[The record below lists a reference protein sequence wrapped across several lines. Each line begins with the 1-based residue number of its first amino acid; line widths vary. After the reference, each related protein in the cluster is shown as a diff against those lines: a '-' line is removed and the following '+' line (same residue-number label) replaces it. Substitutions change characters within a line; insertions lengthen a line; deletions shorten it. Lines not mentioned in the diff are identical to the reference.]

1 MSILKLA
8 KESSSDEHRIGNVF
22 TESSYGIDR
31 ISVTLKEGVQLN
43 TGSYV
48 FLLDDDSYPVVYQVV
63 QPYWFRPSFDFEESL
78 ITIGN
83 PSADSRIQ
91 RYRCACTLVGKLT
104 EESVSPPRNPVKPFA
119 NVYSCSPEIV
129 AKVIHPDSDWTAK
142 LGVNPETD
150 RDVLIDLN
158 TLVRQGLI
166 VTGAQGTG
174 KTTGL
179 LTLVSRAMQATPSAR
194 FLLLDWTGEFASM
207 AGRKEIKVQV
217 INWERL
223 ATTVFENIHEKT
235 KQIMAPLVGGKAT
248 RVFKLLAASIDE
260 CRDAEEFPTKKA
272 IMTRAPNKAALMW
285 AKAKKEETDATLT
298 ILQAAIDSCDEI
310 FDKPPSLKNTT
321 TPEEVCRRLNSLQGI
336 VVDFSHAELGLV
348 TDDQETKNMV
358 ATGLA
363 NAVWSRASAGMGFG
377 CIIVTDEAHRLL
389 PEGGSK
395 DDIAPIWFKLATEGG
410 RNGCPLWIVARR
422 LALVN
427 KTITIEAQQNMISFN
442 TEDIDRHRIESDLG
456 SDFAGML
463 GALSQG
469 EAMVKSMGFR
479 IPGQVVHVMF
489 DSEIAPASPPKAK
502 ERFTRMASKD
512 SK

>member
-1 MSILKLA
+1 M
-8 KESSSDEHRIGNVF
+8 
-22 TESSYGIDR
+22 
-31 ISVTLKEGVQLN
+31 TLKEGTQLT

-48 FLLDDDSYPVVYQVV
+48 FLLDDDSYPVIYQVV

-83 PSADSRIQ
+83 PTVDSRIQ
-91 RYRCACTLVGKLT
+91 RYRCDCTLVGKLT
-104 EESVSPPRNPVKPFA
+104 ETAVGPPRNPVRPFA

-129 AKVIHPDSDWTAK
+129 AKVIQPDGDWTVK
-142 LGVNPETD
+142 LGTNPETG

-179 LTLVSRAMQATPSAR
+179 LTLVSRAMQATPPAR
-194 FLLLDWTGEFASM
+194 FLLLDWTGEFSSM
-207 AGRKEIKVQV
+207 AGKKEFRVQC

-223 ATTVFENIHEKT
+223 ATTVFENIHERT
-235 KQIMAPLVGGKAT
+235 KDIMAPLVRGRGTK
-248 RVFKLLAASIDE
+248 VFKLLVASVDQCKE
-260 CRDAEEFPTKKA
+260 DDEFPTKKA
-272 IMTRAPNKAALMW
+272 IIDRAPNKGNLLW
-285 AKAKKEETDATLT
+285 PKAKKDETDGLIS
-298 ILQAAIDSCDEI
+298 ILRTAVNSCDEVL
-310 FDKPPSLKNTT
+310 DKPPSLKNTT
-321 TPEEVCRRLNSLQGI
+321 TVDELSARLESLHGV
-336 VVDFSHAELGLV
+336 VVDFSYPELGLV
-348 TDDQETKNMV
+348 PDDQGTKNHV
-358 ATGLA
+358 ATALA
-363 NAVWSRASAGMGFG
+363 NAVWSRASSGKGFG

-389 PEGGSK
+389 PEGGSRE
-395 DDIAPIWFKLATEGG
+395 DIDRIWFKLATEGG
-410 RNGCPLWIVARR
+410 RNGCPMWIVARR

-463 GALSQG
+463 GALSPG

-502 ERFTRMASKD
+502 ERFTRMARQERKS
-512 SK
+512 

>member
-1 MSILKLA
+1 MSILNLA
-8 KESSSDEHRIGNVF
+8 KESSSDDHRIGNVF
-22 TESSYGIDR
+22 AESSYGIDR

-83 PSADSRIQ
+83 PTADSRIQ

-104 EESVSPPRNPVKPFA
+104 EDSVSPPRNPVKPFA

-142 LGVNPETD
+142 LGTNPETD
-150 RDVLIDLN
+150 RNVLIDLN

-179 LTLVSRAMQATPSAR
+179 LTLVSRAMQATPPAR

-207 AGRKEIKVQV
+207 AGRKEIEVQV

-235 KQIMAPLVGGKAT
+235 KEIMAPLVGGKGT
-248 RVFKLLAASIDE
+248 KVFKLLVASLDE
-260 CRDAEEFPTKKA
+260 CKDAEEFPTKKA
-272 IMTRAPNKAALMW
+272 IMTRAPNKASLLW
-285 AKAKKEETDATLT
+285 PKAKKEETDATLT
-298 ILQAAIDSCDEI
+298 ILQTVIDSRDEI
-310 FDKPPSLKNTT
+310 FEKAPSLKNTT
-321 TPEEVCRRLNSLQGI
+321 TAEEVCGRLNSLQGV

-358 ATGLA
+358 ATALA
-363 NAVWSRASAGMGFG
+363 KAVWSRASTGMGFG

-389 PEGGSK
+389 PEGGSRE
-395 DDIAPIWFKLATEGG
+395 DIDRIWFKLATEGG

-463 GALSQG
+463 GALSPG

-502 ERFTRMASKD
+502 ERFTRMAKD
-512 SK
+512 K

>member
-1 MSILKLA
+1 MSVLELA
-8 KESSSDEHRIGNVF
+8 KQGSADENRIGNVF
-22 TESSYGIDR
+22 AESDYGIDR
-31 ISVTLKEGVQLN
+31 IRLTLKEGAQLT

-48 FLLDDDSYPVVYQVV
+48 FLLDDDSFPVVYQVV

-83 PSADSRIQ
+83 PTADSRIQ
-91 RYRCACTLVGKLT
+91 RYRCECTLVGKLT
-104 EESVSPPRNPVKPFA
+104 EDAVGPPRNPVKPFA

-142 LGVNPETD
+142 LGTNPETD

-179 LTLVSRAMQATPSAR
+179 LTLVSRAMQATPPVR
-194 FLLLDWTGEFASM
+194 FILLDWTGEFASM
-207 AGRKEIKVQV
+207 VGRKEIRVQL

-235 KQIMAPLVGGKAT
+235 KEIMSRLVGGKGT
-248 RVFKLLAASIDE
+248 KVFKLLAASVDQCKADE
-260 CRDAEEFPTKKA
+260 VFPTKKA
-272 IMTRAPNKAALMW
+272 IVTRAPGKVDSLW
-285 AKAKKEETDATLT
+285 PKGKKEETDATLHMLET
-298 ILQAAIDSCDEI
+298 AVNSCDEV
-310 FDKPPSLKNTT
+310 FEKEPSLKNTT
-321 TPEEVCRRLNSLQGI
+321 TAEEVCDSLNSHHGAVI
-336 VVDFSHAELGLV
+336 DFSHPELGLIP
-348 TDDQETKNMV
+348 DDQETKNMV
-358 ATGLA
+358 ATALA
-363 NAVWSRASAGMGFG
+363 NTIWSRASSGKGFG
-377 CIIVTDEAHRLL
+377 CVIVTDEAHRLL
-389 PEGGSK
+389 PEGGSRE
-395 DDIAPIWFKLATEGG
+395 DIGRIWFKLATEGG

-463 GALSQG
+463 GALGQG

-489 DSEIAPASPPKAK
+489 DSEIQPTSPPKAK
-502 ERFTRMASKD
+502 ERFTRMAKE
-512 SK
+512 K

>member
-1 MSILKLA
+1 MSILEMA
-8 KESSSDEHRIGNVF
+8 KASSSDDHRIGNVF
-22 TESSYGIDR
+22 TENSYGIDR
-31 ISVTLKEGVQLN
+31 ISVTLKEGAQLT

-83 PSADSRIQ
+83 PTADSRIQ
-91 RYRCACTLVGKLT
+91 RYRCVCTLVGKLT
-104 EESVSPPRNPVKPFA
+104 EDAVGPPRNPVKPFA

-142 LGVNPETD
+142 LGTNPETD

-179 LTLVSRAMQATPSAR
+179 ITLVSRAMQASPPAR

-207 AGRKEIKVQV
+207 VGRKEIGVQL

-223 ATTVFENIHEKT
+223 ATSVFENIHEKT
-235 KQIMAPLVGGKAT
+235 KEIMARLVGGKGTKA
-248 RVFKLLAASIDE
+248 FKLLAASVDQCKADE
-260 CRDAEEFPTKKA
+260 VFPTKKA
-272 IMTRAPNKAALMW
+272 IMTRAENKVDSLW
-285 AKAKKEETDATLT
+285 PKAKKEETDATLSV
-298 ILQAAIDSCDEI
+298 LQTAINSCDEVLERE
-310 FDKPPSLKNTT
+310 PSLKNTT
-321 TPEEVCRRLNSLQGI
+321 TAEEVCGRLASLHGI
-336 VVDFSHAELGLV
+336 VVDFSYSELGLV
-348 TDDQETKNMV
+348 PDDQETKNMV
-358 ATGLA
+358 ATALA
-363 NAVWSRASAGMGFG
+363 NAIWSRASNGKGFG

-389 PEGGSK
+389 PQDGPR
-395 DDIAPIWFKLATEGG
+395 DIDRIWFKLATEGG

-427 KTITIEAQQNMISFN
+427 KTVTIEAQQNMISFN
-442 TEDIDRHRIESDLG
+442 TEDIDRHRIEGDLG

-463 GALSQG
+463 GSLSPG

-479 IPGQVVHVMF
+479 IPGQVVHVLF

-502 ERFTRMASKD
+502 ERFTRMASHKT
-512 SK
+512 K

>member
-1 MSILKLA
+1 
-8 KESSSDEHRIGNVF
+8 
-22 TESSYGIDR
+22 
-31 ISVTLKEGVQLN
+31 
-43 TGSYV
+43 
-48 FLLDDDSYPVVYQVV
+48 
-63 QPYWFRPSFDFEESL
+63 
-78 ITIGN
+78 
-83 PSADSRIQ
+83 
-91 RYRCACTLVGKLT
+91 VGKLT
-104 EESVSPPRNPVKPFA
+104 ENAVSPPRNPVKPFA

-142 LGVNPETD
+142 LGTNPETD

-179 LTLVSRAMQATPSAR
+179 LTLVARAMQAKPPAR

-207 AGRKEIKVQV
+207 AGRKDIKVQV
-217 INWERL
+217 VNWERL
-223 ATTVFENIHEKT
+223 ATTVYENVHEQT
-235 KQIMAPLVGGKAT
+235 KEIMGPLVGGRGTKA
-248 RVFKLLAASIDE
+248 FKLLSACVDQCKNDE
-260 CRDAEEFPTKKA
+260 QFPTKKA
-272 IMTRAPNKAALMW
+272 IVSRAQAKAESMW
-285 AKAKKEETDATLT
+285 PKAKKEETDS
-298 ILQAAIDSCDEI
+298 IFAIVQTTVNSCDEI
-310 FDKPPSLKNTT
+310 LAEEPSLKNTLTVEDMCMKFT
-321 TPEEVCRRLNSLQGI
+321 TLHGI
-336 VVDFSHAELGLV
+336 VVDFSYPELGLV
-348 TDDQETKNMV
+348 PDDQATKNMV
-358 ATGLA
+358 ATAVA
-363 NAVWSRASAGMGFG
+363 NAIWSRASTGKGFG

-389 PEGGSK
+389 PEGGSRE
-395 DDIAPIWFKLATEGG
+395 DIGAIWFKLATEGG

-463 GALSQG
+463 GALSPG

-502 ERFTRMASKD
+502 ERFTRMAKESMD
-512 SK
+512 